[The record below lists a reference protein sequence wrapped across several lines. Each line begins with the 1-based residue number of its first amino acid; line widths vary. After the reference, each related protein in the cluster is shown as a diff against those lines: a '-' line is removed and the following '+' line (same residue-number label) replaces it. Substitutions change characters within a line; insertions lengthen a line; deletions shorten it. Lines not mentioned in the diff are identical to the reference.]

1 MNDRWMWNNMGKMV
15 TWIHKDSGEIPYETL
30 GMLTALQSV
39 DVSRNTMFYKLGD
52 EYLSDVVIWNC

>member
-1 MNDRWMWNNMGKMV
+1 MGKMV

-39 DVSRNTMFYKLGD
+39 DESRSTMFYKLGD
-52 EYLSDVVIWNC
+52 GYLTDEVIWNC